1 LLSFLNYC
9 GDDCGTT
16 STGANMDPEAP
27 KVLATYDIL
36 GGPSGIRTAALLK
49 QHLDNGQTRKVSISN
64 Q

>member
-1 LLSFLNYC
+1 
-9 GDDCGTT
+9 
-16 STGANMDPEAP
+16 MDPEAP

-36 GGPSGIRTAALLK
+36 GRPSGIRTDALLK